1 MSTLAD
7 IDQMVKLVLFDS
19 SLNNYKENIVM
30 PQSPTPYS
38 GSSPVPATTALD
50 NYFNVNRRGSS
61 VKTEVL
67 AGIATFLAGMY
78 IIVVN
83 PAVLSDAGIPF
94 SAALSATVVI
104 SFFSSLAMGLYARN
118 PILVAPGMGMNAL
131 FTYTLVL
138 GAGLSW
144 EVALGCV
151 FWSGVLFAV
160 LAMFNVRE
168 AIIEAIPA
176 SLRYAI
182 TCGIGLFITFIGL
195 KNAGFI
201 VANPATLVSLGDLNA
216 SLITFFIGL
225 MVTAI
230 LVIRG
235 FNGALILGIALTTL
249 LAAPMGRLW
258 SDEVLVAWQ
267 GLASWPDFSA
277 VMKVDILGALKVAYL
292 PFIFVMLFTNF
303 FDSLSCFMAL
313 SESADLKD
321 ANGNPRN
328 LKRSMTVDAFASMIA
343 APLGTSA
350 AQTFI
355 ESGAGVAQGGRTG
368 LTAVVIGV
376 LFLPFLFL
384 SPLLSLVPSIA
395 TAPALVLVGLF
406 MMAPIGKIDWSRLE
420 EAFPAFLAIILM
432 PLTYSITL
440 GIAFGFISFVLIRLA
455 TGKLNEIKPAMW
467 VSALLAV
474 VMLLTA

>member
-1 MSTLAD
+1 MQQTSPRAD
-7 IDQMVKLVLFDS
+7 GALNADAPSRQP
-19 SLNNYKENIVM
+19 SL
-30 PQSPTPYS
+30 PL
-38 GSSPVPATTALD
+38 LD
-50 NYFNVNRRGSS
+50 RWFGVTRRGSTL
-61 VKTEVL
+61 KTELL

-94 SAALSATVVI
+94 SAALSATVLI
-104 SFFSSLAMGLYARN
+104 SFMSSLAMGLYARN

-151 FWSGVLFAV
+151 FWSGVLFAL
-160 LAMFNVRE
+160 LAVFNVRR

-195 KNAGFI
+195 QNAGFI
-201 VANPATLVSLGDLNA
+201 VGSDATLVSLGTMDA
-216 SLITFFIGL
+216 SLATFFLGL
-225 MVTAI
+225 MATAVFVI
-230 LVIRG
+230 LR
-235 FNGALILGIALTTL
+235 FNGALIMGIALTTL
-249 LAAPMGRLW
+249 MAAPMGRLW
-258 SDEVLVAWQ
+258 GDEVMVAWN
-267 GLASWPDFSA
+267 GLAAWPDFGT
-277 VMKVDILGALKVAYL
+277 VMQVDILGALKVAYL

-303 FDSLSCFMAL
+303 FDALSCFMAL

-321 ANGNPRN
+321 EDGNPRH

-368 LTAVVIGV
+368 LVAVVIAL

-384 SPLLSLVPSIA
+384 SPLLSLVPGIA

-406 MMAPIGKIDWSRLE
+406 MMAPVAKIDWQRFDQ
-420 EAFPAFLAIILM
+420 AFPAFLAIILM

-440 GIAFGFISFVLIRLA
+440 GIAFGFMSFVLIKVA
-455 TGKLNEIKPAMW
+455 TGRLEDIRPAMW
-467 VSALLAV
+467 VSAALSVLLLV
-474 VMLLTA
+474 TAQ

>member
-1 MSTLAD
+1 MNETTARSTDMDGVDKTRRLPFLDRFFNVTQRGSTL
-7 IDQMVKLVLFDS
+7 
-19 SLNNYKENIVM
+19 
-30 PQSPTPYS
+30 
-38 GSSPVPATTALD
+38 
-50 NYFNVNRRGSS
+50 
-61 VKTEVL
+61 KTEIL
-67 AGIATFLAGMY
+67 AGLATFLAGMY

-94 SAALSATVVI
+94 TAALSATVLI
-104 SFFSSLAMGLYARN
+104 SFMGSLAMAFYARN

-151 FWSGVLFAV
+151 FWSGVMFAI
-160 LAMFNVRE
+160 LAMFNVRK
-168 AIIEAIPA
+168 AIIEAIPL

-195 KNAGFI
+195 QNAGFI
-201 VANPATLVSLGDLNA
+201 TGSDATLVSLGNMDAHLA
-216 SLITFFIGL
+216 TFFLGL
-225 MVTAI
+225 IATAV
-230 LVIRG
+230 LVIMR
-235 FNGALILGIALTTL
+235 FNGALVMGIALTTL
-249 LAAPMGRLW
+249 AAIPMGRLW
-258 SDEVLVAWQ
+258 GGDEVMVAWT
-267 GLASWPDFSA
+267 GLAAWPDFSA
-277 VMKVDILGALKVAYL
+277 VMQVDIMGALKVAYL

-303 FDSLSCFMAL
+303 FDAMSCFMAL
-313 SESADLKD
+313 SESAPELKD
-321 ANGNPRN
+321 EDGNPRN
-328 LKRSMTVDAFASMIA
+328 LRRSMTVDAFSSMIA

-368 LTAVVIGV
+368 LVALVIAL

-384 SPLLSLVPSIA
+384 SPLLTLVPSIA

-406 MMAPIGKIDWSRLE
+406 MMAPISKIDWE
-420 EAFPAFLAIILM
+420 HFDQAFPAFLAIILM

-440 GIAFGFISFVLIRLA
+440 GIAFGFISFVLIKVC
-455 TGKLNEIKPAMW
+455 TGRFVEIKPAMW
-467 VSALLAV
+467 ITAALSV
-474 VMLLTA
+474 VMLMTT

>member
-1 MSTLAD
+1 MTQSSYATQPSASTA
-7 IDQMVKLVLFDS
+7 
-19 SLNNYKENIVM
+19 E
-30 PQSPTPYS
+30 SP
-38 GSSPVPATTALD
+38 SPAPGWLD
-50 NYFNVNRRGSS
+50 RYFNVSRRGSS

-83 PAVLSDAGIPF
+83 PAILSDAGIPF

-104 SFFSSLAMGLYARN
+104 SFLSSLAMGLYARN

-151 FWSGVLFAV
+151 FWSGVMFAC

-168 AIIEAIPA
+168 AIIDAIPP

-201 VANPATLVSLGDLNA
+201 VASQATLVSLGNLDA
-216 SLITFFIGL
+216 SLVTFFLGL
-225 MVTAI
+225 VATAVM
-230 LVIRG
+230 VIRG

-249 LAAPMGRLW
+249 MAAPMGRMW
-258 SDEVLVAWQ
+258 GGEEVLVAWN
-267 GLASWPDFSA
+267 GLASMPDFSA
-277 VMKVDILGALKVAYL
+277 VWKVDILGALKVAYL

-303 FDSLSCFMAL
+303 FDALSCFMAL
-313 SESADLKD
+313 SESANLKD

-368 LTAVVIGV
+368 LTAVVIAV

-406 MMAPIGKIDWSRLE
+406 MMAPVTRIDWSRFE
-420 EAFPAFLAIILM
+420 DAFPAFLAIILM

-440 GIAFGFISFVLIRLA
+440 GIAFGFMSFVLIKLA
-455 TGKLNEIKPAMW
+455 LGKPGEIKPAMW
-467 VSALLAV
+467 VSAVLAV
-474 VMLLTA
+474 IMLATAQ

>member
-1 MSTLAD
+1 
-7 IDQMVKLVLFDS
+7 
-19 SLNNYKENIVM
+19 
-30 PQSPTPYS
+30 
-38 GSSPVPATTALD
+38 
-50 NYFNVNRRGSS
+50 
-61 VKTEVL
+61 
-67 AGIATFLAGMY
+67 
-78 IIVVN
+78 
-83 PAVLSDAGIPF
+83 
-94 SAALSATVVI
+94 
-104 SFFSSLAMGLYARN
+104 MGLYARN

-131 FTYTLVL
+131 FTYTLVQ

-151 FWSGVLFAV
+151 FWSGVLFAT

-168 AIIEAIPA
+168 AIINAIPP

-182 TCGIGLFITFIGL
+182 TCGIGLFITFIGF

-201 VANPATLVSLGDLNA
+201 VGSDATLVTLGSMDA
-216 SLITFFIGL
+216 SLITFFIG
-225 MVTAI
+225 MMATAI
-230 LVIRG
+230 LVIMR

-249 LAAPMGRLW
+249 LATPMGRMWGGDVVVEW
-258 SDEVLVAWQ
+258 SGIA
-267 GLASWPDFSA
+267 AWPDFSA
-277 VMKVDILGALKVAYL
+277 VMQVDIWGALKVAYL

-303 FDSLSCFMAL
+303 FDALSCFMAL

-321 ANGNPRN
+321 KDGNPRN

-368 LTAVVIGV
+368 LVAVTIAL

-384 SPLLSLVPSIA
+384 SPLLSLVPGIA

-406 MMAPIGKIDWSRLE
+406 MLAPVSKIDWTQFE
-420 EAFPAFLAIILM
+420 QAFPAFLAIILM

-440 GIAFGFISFVLIRLA
+440 GIAFGFLSFVLIKLA
-455 TGKLNEIKPAMW
+455 TGKLYDIKPAMW
-467 VSALLAV
+467 VSAALSV
-474 VMLLTA
+474 VMLVTTH

>member
-1 MSTLAD
+1 MEPTSSLAD
-7 IDQMVKLVLFDS
+7 KADGRPSARATGQ
-19 SLNNYKENIVM
+19 
-30 PQSPTPYS
+30 
-38 GSSPVPATTALD
+38 GSSWLD
-50 NYFNVNRRGSS
+50 SYFGASRRGSS
-61 VKTEVL
+61 VRTEIL
-67 AGIATFLAGMY
+67 AGIATFLASMY

-83 PAVLSDAGIPF
+83 PAILSHAGIPF
-94 SAALSATVVI
+94 SAALSATVLI
-104 SFFSSLAMGLYARN
+104 SFMSSLAMGLYARN

-131 FTYTLVL
+131 FTYTLVQ

-151 FWSGVLFAV
+151 FWSGVLFAT

-168 AIIEAIPA
+168 AIINAIPP

-182 TCGIGLFITFIGL
+182 TCGIGLFITFIGF

-201 VANPATLVSLGDLNA
+201 VGSDATLVTLGSMDA
-216 SLITFFIGL
+216 SLITFFIG
-225 MVTAI
+225 MMATAI
-230 LVIRG
+230 LVIMR

-249 LAAPMGRLW
+249 LATPMGRLW
-258 SDEVLVAWQ
+258 GGDVVVEWSGIA
-267 GLASWPDFSA
+267 AWPDFSA
-277 VMKVDILGALKVAYL
+277 VMQVDIWGALKVAYL

-303 FDSLSCFMAL
+303 FDALSCFMAL

-321 ANGNPRN
+321 KDGNPRN
-328 LKRSMTVDAFASMIA
+328 LTRSLTVDAFASMIA

-368 LTAVVIGV
+368 LVAVTIAF

-384 SPLLSLVPSIA
+384 SPLLSLVPGIA

-406 MMAPIGKIDWSRLE
+406 MLAPVSKIDWSQFE
-420 EAFPAFLAIILM
+420 QAFPAFLAIILM

-440 GIAFGFISFVLIRLA
+440 GIAFGFLSFVLIKLA
-455 TGKLNEIKPAMW
+455 TGKLYDIKPAMW
-467 VSALLAV
+467 VSAALSV
-474 VMLLTA
+474 VMLVTTH

>member
-1 MSTLAD
+1 MQQSTTRP
-7 IDQMVKLVLFDS
+7 IG
-19 SLNNYKENIVM
+19 
-30 PQSPTPYS
+30 
-38 GSSPVPATTALD
+38 GSRSTVSHREDLPPLD
-50 NYFNVNRRGSS
+50 RWFGVSRRGSS
-61 VKTEVL
+61 LKTEIL

-83 PAVLSDAGIPF
+83 PAILSDAGIPF
-94 SAALSATVVI
+94 ASALSATVLI
-104 SFFSSLAMGLYARN
+104 SFMSSLAMGLYARN

-131 FTYTLVL
+131 FTYTLVM

-151 FWSGVLFAV
+151 FWSGVLFAT
-160 LAMFNVRE
+160 LALFNVRR
-168 AIIEAIPA
+168 AVIEAIPL

-201 VANPATLVSLGDLNA
+201 VGSDATLVSLGTIDA
-216 SLITFFIGL
+216 SLVTFFLGL
-225 MVTAI
+225 VATAI
-230 LVIRG
+230 FVILR
-235 FNGALILGIALTTL
+235 FNGALIMGIALTTL
-249 LAAPMGRLW
+249 MAAPMGRFW
-258 SDEVLVAWQ
+258 GDEVMVAWN
-267 GLASWPDFSA
+267 GLAAWPDFGA
-277 VMKVDILGALKVAYL
+277 VLKVDVIGALKVAYL

-303 FDSLSCFMAL
+303 FDALSCFMAL

-321 ANGNPRN
+321 EEGNPRN

-368 LTAVVIGV
+368 LVAVVIAI

-384 SPLLSLVPSIA
+384 SPLLSLVPGIA

-406 MMAPIGKIDWSRLE
+406 MMTPISKIDWSHFDQ
-420 EAFPAFLAIILM
+420 AFPAFLAIILM

-440 GIAFGFISFVLIRLA
+440 GIAFGFMSFVLIKAL
-455 TGKLNEIKPAMW
+455 TGKVREIKPAMW
-467 VSALLAV
+467 VTAALAV
-474 VMLLTA
+474 LMLLTTQ

>member
-1 MSTLAD
+1 MTQSSTVRDEAPT
-7 IDQMVKLVLFDS
+7 
-19 SLNNYKENIVM
+19 EGA
-30 PQSPTPYS
+30 SPAAASAPW
-38 GSSPVPATTALD
+38 LD
-50 NYFNVNRRGSS
+50 TYFGVTRRGSTLR
-61 VKTEVL
+61 TEIL
-67 AGIATFLAGMY
+67 AGIATFLASMY

-83 PAVLSDAGIPF
+83 PAILSDAGIPF
-94 SAALSATVVI
+94 SAALSATVLI
-104 SFFSSLAMGLYARN
+104 SFMSSLAMGLYARN

-131 FTYTLVL
+131 FTYTLVH

-151 FWSGVLFAV
+151 FWSGVLFAL
-160 LAMFNVRE
+160 LAVFNVRK

-182 TCGIGLFITFIGL
+182 TCGIGLFITFIGF

-201 VANPATLVSLGDLNA
+201 VSNPATLVSLGNMDPM
-216 SLITFFIGL
+216 LITFFLG
-225 MVTAI
+225 MMATVI
-230 LVIRG
+230 LVILRMS
-235 FNGALILGIALTTL
+235 GALILGIAVTTL
-249 LAAPMGRLW
+249 LALPMGRLW
-258 SDEVLVAWQ
+258 GEEVVVQWA
-267 GLASWPDFSA
+267 GLAAWPDFSA
-277 VMKVDILGALKVAYL
+277 VMQVDILGALKVAYL

-303 FDSLSCFMAL
+303 FDALSCFMAL

-321 ANGNPRN
+321 KDGNPRN

-368 LTAVVIGV
+368 LVAVTIAL

-384 SPLLSLVPSIA
+384 SPLLSLVPGIA

-406 MMAPIGKIDWSRLE
+406 MLAPITKIDWTRYDQ
-420 EAFPAFLAIILM
+420 AFPAFLAIILM

-440 GIAFGFISFVLIRLA
+440 GIAFGFLSFVLIKLA
-455 TGKLNEIKPAMW
+455 TGRLEEIKPAMW
-467 VSALLAV
+467 VSAALSV
-474 VMLLTA
+474 VMLVTTH

>member
-1 MSTLAD
+1 MEPTSSSLAD
-7 IDQMVKLVLFDS
+7 KANGRPDERALAQGNWLDS
-19 SLNNYKENIVM
+19 
-30 PQSPTPYS
+30 
-38 GSSPVPATTALD
+38 
-50 NYFNVNRRGSS
+50 YFGASRRGSS
-61 VKTEVL
+61 VRTEVL
-67 AGIATFLAGMY
+67 AGIATFLASMY

-83 PAVLSDAGIPF
+83 PAILSDAGIPF
-94 SAALSATVVI
+94 SAALSATVLI
-104 SFFSSLAMGLYARN
+104 SFMSSLAMGLYARN

-131 FTYTLVL
+131 FTYTLVQ

-151 FWSGVLFAV
+151 FWSGVMFAT

-168 AIIEAIPA
+168 AIINAIPP

-182 TCGIGLFITFIGL
+182 TCGIGLFITFIGF

-201 VANPATLVSLGDLNA
+201 VGSDATLVTLGSMDA
-216 SLITFFIGL
+216 SLITFFIG
-225 MVTAI
+225 MMATAI
-230 LVIRG
+230 LVIMR

-249 LAAPMGRLW
+249 LATPMGRMWGGDVVVEW
-258 SDEVLVAWQ
+258 SGIA
-267 GLASWPDFSA
+267 AWPDFSA
-277 VMKVDILGALKVAYL
+277 VMQVDIWGALKVAYL

-303 FDSLSCFMAL
+303 FDALSCFMAL

-321 ANGNPRN
+321 KDGNPRN

-368 LTAVVIGV
+368 LVAVTIAF

-384 SPLLSLVPSIA
+384 SPLLSLVPGIA

-406 MMAPIGKIDWSRLE
+406 MLAPVSKIDWSQFE
-420 EAFPAFLAIILM
+420 QAFPAFLAIILM

-440 GIAFGFISFVLIRLA
+440 GIAFGFLSFVLIKLA
-455 TGKLNEIKPAMW
+455 TGKIQDIKPAMW
-467 VSALLAV
+467 VSAALSV
-474 VMLLTA
+474 VMLVTTH

>member
-1 MSTLAD
+1 MQQTTTHPEGRSPAAAPD
-7 IDQMVKLVLFDS
+7 
-19 SLNNYKENIVM
+19 
-30 PQSPTPYS
+30 PQNQHF
-38 GSSPVPATTALD
+38 LD
-50 NYFNVNRRGSS
+50 RWFGVTRRGSTLR
-61 VKTEVL
+61 TELL
-67 AGIATFLAGMY
+67 AGVATFLAGMY

-83 PAVLSDAGIPF
+83 PAVLSAAGIPF
-94 SAALSATVVI
+94 TSALSATVLI
-104 SFFSSLAMGLYARN
+104 SFLSSLAMGLYARN

-151 FWSGVLFAV
+151 FWSGVMFAV

-168 AIIEAIPA
+168 AVIDAIPA

-195 KNAGFI
+195 QNAGFI
-201 VANPATLVSLGDLNA
+201 VGSNATLVSLGTIDAQLT
-216 SLITFFIGL
+216 TFFIGL
-225 MVTAI
+225 VATAI
-230 LVIRG
+230 FVIQR
-235 FNGALILGIALTTL
+235 FNGALIMGIALTTL
-249 LAAPMGRLW
+249 LAAPMGHLW
-258 SDEVLVAWQ
+258 GDEVVVAWS
-267 GLASWPDFSA
+267 GLAAWPDFGA
-277 VMKVDILGALKVAYL
+277 VMQVDILGALKVAYL

-303 FDSLSCFMAL
+303 FDALSCFMAL
-313 SESADLKD
+313 SESAGDSLKD
-321 ANGNPRN
+321 KNGNPRN

-368 LTAVVIGV
+368 LVAVVIAL

-395 TAPALVLVGLF
+395 TAPALVMVGLF
-406 MMAPIGKIDWSRLE
+406 MMAPISKIDWTHFDQ
-420 EAFPAFLAIILM
+420 AFPAFLAIILM

-440 GIAFGFISFVLIRLA
+440 GIAFGFMTFVLIKTL
-455 TGKLNEIKPAMW
+455 TGRISEIKPAMW
-467 VSALLAV
+467 ITAALCV
-474 VMLLTA
+474 VMLATT

>member
-1 MSTLAD
+1 MEPTSSSLAD
-7 IDQMVKLVLFDS
+7 KSAARPDGQAS
-19 SLNNYKENIVM
+19 E
-30 PQSPTPYS
+30 
-38 GSSPVPATTALD
+38 PAHWLD
-50 NYFNVNRRGSS
+50 HYFGVTRRGSS
-61 VKTEVL
+61 LRTEVL
-67 AGIATFLAGMY
+67 AGIATFLASMY

-83 PAVLSDAGIPF
+83 PAILSDAGIPF
-94 SAALSATVVI
+94 SAALSATVLI
-104 SFFSSLAMGLYARN
+104 SFMSSLAMGLYARN

-131 FTYTLVL
+131 FTYTLVQ

-151 FWSGVLFAV
+151 FWSGVLFAT
-160 LAMFNVRE
+160 LAMFNVRK
-168 AIIEAIPA
+168 AIIEAIPP

-182 TCGIGLFITFIGL
+182 TCGIGLFITFIGF

-201 VANPATLVSLGDLNA
+201 VGSDATLVTLGNMDA
-216 SLITFFIGL
+216 SMVTFFIG
-225 MVTAI
+225 MMATAI
-230 LVIRG
+230 LVILR
-235 FNGALILGIALTTL
+235 FNGALILGIGLTTL
-249 LAAPMGRLW
+249 LASPMGRLW
-258 SDEVLVAWQ
+258 GGDVVVEWS
-267 GLASWPDFSA
+267 GLAAWPDFSA
-277 VMKVDILGALKVAYL
+277 VMQVDIWGALKVAYL

-303 FDSLSCFMAL
+303 FDALSCFMAL

-321 ANGNPRN
+321 KDGNPRN

-368 LTAVVIGV
+368 LVAVTIAC

-384 SPLLSLVPSIA
+384 SPLLSLVPGIA

-406 MMAPIGKIDWSRLE
+406 MLAPISKIEWAKFDQ
-420 EAFPAFLAIILM
+420 AFPAFLAIILM

-440 GIAFGFISFVLIRLA
+440 GIAFGFLSFVLIKLF
-455 TGKLNEIKPAMW
+455 TGHIQEIKPAMW
-467 VSALLAV
+467 ISAALSV
-474 VMLLTA
+474 VMLVTTH

>member
-1 MSTLAD
+1 MQQTTTRPVGGSRSAVSQQEDLP
-7 IDQMVKLVLFDS
+7 
-19 SLNNYKENIVM
+19 SLDRWFGV
-30 PQSPTPYS
+30 S
-38 GSSPVPATTALD
+38 
-50 NYFNVNRRGSS
+50 RRGSS
-61 VKTEVL
+61 LKTEIL

-83 PAVLSDAGIPF
+83 PAILSDAGIPF
-94 SAALSATVVI
+94 ASALSATVLI
-104 SFFSSLAMGLYARN
+104 SFMSSLAMGLYARN

-131 FTYTLVL
+131 FTYTLVM

-151 FWSGVLFAV
+151 FWSGVLFAT
-160 LAMFNVRE
+160 LALFNVRR
-168 AIIEAIPA
+168 AVIEAIPL

-201 VANPATLVSLGDLNA
+201 VGSDATLVSLGTIDA
-216 SLITFFIGL
+216 SLVTFFLGL
-225 MVTAI
+225 VATAI
-230 LVIRG
+230 FVILR
-235 FNGALILGIALTTL
+235 FNGALIMGIALTTL
-249 LAAPMGRLW
+249 LAAPMGRVW
-258 SDEVLVAWQ
+258 GEEVMVAWN
-267 GLASWPDFSA
+267 GLAAWPDFGA
-277 VMKVDILGALKVAYL
+277 VMQVDIIGALKVAYL

-303 FDSLSCFMAL
+303 FDALSCFMAL

-321 ANGNPRN
+321 EEGNPRN

-368 LTAVVIGV
+368 LVAVVIAI

-406 MMAPIGKIDWSRLE
+406 MMAPISKIDWSHFDQ
-420 EAFPAFLAIILM
+420 AFPAFLAIILM

-440 GIAFGFISFVLIRLA
+440 GIAFGFMSFVLIKAL
-455 TGKLNEIKPAMW
+455 TGKVREIKPAMW
-467 VSALLAV
+467 VTAALAV
-474 VMLLTA
+474 LMLLTTQ

>member
-1 MSTLAD
+1 MEPS
-7 IDQMVKLVLFDS
+7 S
-19 SLNNYKENIVM
+19 SLTDKADGH
-30 PQSPTPYS
+30 SPAQAAGQ
-38 GSSPVPATTALD
+38 GSWLD
-50 NYFNVNRRGSS
+50 SYFGASRRGSS
-61 VKTEVL
+61 VRTEIL
-67 AGIATFLAGMY
+67 AGIATFLASMY

-83 PAVLSDAGIPF
+83 PAILSDAGIPF
-94 SAALSATVVI
+94 SAALSATVLI
-104 SFFSSLAMGLYARN
+104 SFMSSLAMGLYARN

-131 FTYTLVL
+131 FTYTLVQ

-151 FWSGVLFAV
+151 FWSGVMFAT

-168 AIIEAIPA
+168 AIINAIPP

-182 TCGIGLFITFIGL
+182 TCGIGLFITFIGF

-201 VANPATLVSLGDLNA
+201 VGSDATLVTLGSMDA
-216 SLITFFIGL
+216 SLITFFIG
-225 MVTAI
+225 MMATAI
-230 LVIRG
+230 LVIMR

-249 LAAPMGRLW
+249 LATPMGRMWGGDVVVEW
-258 SDEVLVAWQ
+258 SGIA
-267 GLASWPDFSA
+267 AWPDFSA
-277 VMKVDILGALKVAYL
+277 VMQVDIWGALKVAYL

-303 FDSLSCFMAL
+303 FDALSCFMAL

-321 ANGNPRN
+321 KDGNPRN

-368 LTAVVIGV
+368 LVAVTIAF

-384 SPLLSLVPSIA
+384 SPLLSLVPGIA

-406 MMAPIGKIDWSRLE
+406 MLAPVSKIDWSQFE
-420 EAFPAFLAIILM
+420 QAFPAFLAIILM

-440 GIAFGFISFVLIRLA
+440 GIAFGFLSFVLIKLA
-455 TGKLNEIKPAMW
+455 TGKIHDIKPAMW
-467 VSALLAV
+467 VSAALSVL
-474 VMLLTA
+474 MLVTTH

>member
-1 MSTLAD
+1 MQQTSPRTDGALRAD
-7 IDQMVKLVLFDS
+7 APSRQASLPLLDQWFGV
-19 SLNNYKENIVM
+19 
-30 PQSPTPYS
+30 T
-38 GSSPVPATTALD
+38 
-50 NYFNVNRRGSS
+50 RRGSTLR
-61 VKTEVL
+61 TEIL

-94 SAALSATVVI
+94 SAALSATVLI
-104 SFFSSLAMGLYARN
+104 SFMSSLAMGLYARN

-144 EVALGCV
+144 QVALGCV
-151 FWSGVLFAV
+151 FWSGVLFAL
-160 LAMFNVRE
+160 LAVFNVRR

-195 KNAGFI
+195 QNAGFI
-201 VANPATLVSLGDLNA
+201 VGSDATLVSLGTMDAHLA
-216 SLITFFIGL
+216 TFFLGL
-225 MVTAI
+225 VATAVFVI
-230 LVIRG
+230 LR
-235 FNGALILGIALTTL
+235 FNGALIMGIALTTL
-249 LAAPMGRLW
+249 MAAPMGRLW
-258 SDEVLVAWQ
+258 GDEVMVAWN
-267 GLASWPDFSA
+267 GLAAWPDFSA
-277 VMKVDILGALKVAYL
+277 VMQVDILGALKVAYL

-321 ANGNPRN
+321 KDGNPRN

-368 LTAVVIGV
+368 LVAVVIAL

-384 SPLLSLVPSIA
+384 SPLLSLVPGIA

-406 MMAPIGKIDWSRLE
+406 MMVPVAKIDWQRLDQ
-420 EAFPAFLAIILM
+420 AFPAFLAIILM

-440 GIAFGFISFVLIRLA
+440 GIAFGFMSFVLIKVA
-455 TGKLNEIKPAMW
+455 TGRLEEIKPAMW
-467 VSALLAV
+467 ISASLSVVLLV
-474 VMLLTA
+474 TAQ

>member
-1 MSTLAD
+1 MQQTSPRAD
-7 IDQMVKLVLFDS
+7 GALHADVPSRQA
-19 SLNNYKENIVM
+19 SL
-30 PQSPTPYS
+30 PL
-38 GSSPVPATTALD
+38 LD
-50 NYFNVNRRGSS
+50 RWFGVTRRGSTL
-61 VKTEVL
+61 KTEIL

-94 SAALSATVVI
+94 SAALSATVLI
-104 SFFSSLAMGLYARN
+104 SFMSSLAMGLYARN

-151 FWSGVLFAV
+151 FWSGVLFAL
-160 LAMFNVRE
+160 LAVFNVRR
-168 AIIEAIPA
+168 AIIEAIPL

-195 KNAGFI
+195 QNAGFI
-201 VANPATLVSLGDLNA
+201 VGSDATLVSLGTMDAHLA
-216 SLITFFIGL
+216 TFFLGL
-225 MVTAI
+225 VATAVFVI
-230 LVIRG
+230 LR
-235 FNGALILGIALTTL
+235 FNGALIMGIALTTL
-249 LAAPMGRLW
+249 MAAPMGRLW
-258 SDEVLVAWQ
+258 GDEVMVAWN
-267 GLASWPDFSA
+267 GLAAWPDFSA
-277 VMKVDILGALKVAYL
+277 VMQVDILGALKVAYL

-303 FDSLSCFMAL
+303 FDALSCFMAL

-321 ANGNPRN
+321 EDGNPRN

-368 LTAVVIGV
+368 LVAVVIAL

-384 SPLLSLVPSIA
+384 SPLLSLVPGIA

-406 MMAPIGKIDWSRLE
+406 MMAPIGKIDWQRFDQ
-420 EAFPAFLAIILM
+420 AFPAFLAIILM

-440 GIAFGFISFVLIRLA
+440 GIAFGFMSFVLIKVA
-455 TGKLNEIKPAMW
+455 TGRLEDIRPAMW
-467 VSALLAV
+467 VSAALSVLLLV
-474 VMLLTA
+474 TAQ

>member
-1 MSTLAD
+1 MT
-7 IDQMVKLVLFDS
+7 QS
-19 SLNNYKENIVM
+19 SSSYAT
-30 PQSPTPYS
+30 QSS
-38 GSSPVPATTALD
+38 ASANESPSPSPGWLD
-50 NYFNVNRRGSS
+50 RYFNVSRRGSS

-83 PAVLSDAGIPF
+83 PAILSDAGIPF

-104 SFFSSLAMGLYARN
+104 SFLSSLAMGLYARN

-151 FWSGVLFAV
+151 FWSGVMFAI

-168 AIIEAIPA
+168 AIIEAIPP

-201 VANPATLVSLGDLNA
+201 VANPATLVSLGNLDP
-216 SLITFFIGL
+216 SLVTFFIGL
-225 MVTAI
+225 VATAVM
-230 LVIRG
+230 VIRG
-235 FNGALILGIALTTL
+235 YNGALILGIAVTTL

-258 SDEVLVAWQ
+258 GEDVLVAWN
-267 GLASWPDFSA
+267 GLAALPDFSA
-277 VMKVDILGALKVAYL
+277 VWKVDILGALKVAYL

-303 FDSLSCFMAL
+303 FDALSCFMAL
-313 SESADLKD
+313 SESANLKD

-368 LTAVVIGV
+368 LTAVVIAL

-384 SPLLSLVPSIA
+384 SPLLSLVPGIA

-406 MMAPIGKIDWSRLE
+406 MMAPVTRIDWSRFE

-440 GIAFGFISFVLIRLA
+440 GIAFGFMSFVLIKLA
-455 TGKLNEIKPAMW
+455 LGKFSEIKPAMW
-467 VSALLAV
+467 VSAVLAG
-474 VMLLTA
+474 VMLVTAQ